1 MPDRPGSRGRFL
13 GDVLTF
19 GWVLPAAIAAGA
31 GLGWGADHLLH
42 FFPVVTILGGLI
54 GMAAGMRQLLRESD
68 RISRDV
74 TDVSSEESDKDSAGP
89 PRP

>member
-1 MPDRPGSRGRFL
+1 MSDRREPGGRFL

-31 GLGWGADHLLH
+31 GLGWGADHLFH
-42 FFPVVTILGGLI
+42 CFPILTILGGLI

-68 RISRDV
+68 RLSRG
-74 TDVSSEESDKDSAGP
+74 VSDDESDEDSAGP
-89 PRP
+89 PQK